1 MDADGSSK
9 RSHRVRRAVKKLK
22 FKPKVPP
29 QKPKKLTTETP
40 QQEEPKPIDE
50 QLMKILRT
58 RQVPANSAPNTKDE
72 RLTQKPPST
81 PPSADVVSLLP
92 AQSAVHKQNQSV
104 SVPRRQEFLA
114 FNLAVLENILSFLTD
129 FLTCLMYLLLYRFYV
144 KRSHSK
150 SPDPFLLLLIQVNVT
165 INDFYSSEQYFPL
178 RFFMGIFNPSQES
191 LTTKRAI
198 TMMMTTIMKMLSF
211 RILSQVQLNVKLQH
225 VQQRSFI
232 CLYEPLSSAKL
243 YS

>member
-1 MDADGSSK
+1 M
-9 RSHRVRRAVKKLK
+9 
-22 FKPKVPP
+22 
-29 QKPKKLTTETP
+29 
-40 QQEEPKPIDE
+40 
-50 QLMKILRT
+50 
-58 RQVPANSAPNTKDE
+58 
-72 RLTQKPPST
+72 TQKPPLT

-92 AQSAVHKQNQSV
+92 AQSGVHKQNQSV

-129 FLTCLMYLLLYRFYV
+129 LLACLMYLLLYRFYV

-191 LTTKRAI
+191 LTAKRA
-198 TMMMTTIMKMLSF
+198 TMTTTIMKMLIF
-211 RILSQVQLNVKLQH
+211 RRLSQVQLNAKLQH

-232 CLYEPLSSAKL
+232 CLYEPLISAKL

>member
-1 MDADGSSK
+1 M
-9 RSHRVRRAVKKLK
+9 
-22 FKPKVPP
+22 
-29 QKPKKLTTETP
+29 
-40 QQEEPKPIDE
+40 
-50 QLMKILRT
+50 
-58 RQVPANSAPNTKDE
+58 
-72 RLTQKPPST
+72 TQKPPST

-92 AQSAVHKQNQSV
+92 VQSAVHKQNQSV

-129 FLTCLMYLLLYRFYV
+129 LLACLMYLLLYRFYV

-178 RFFMGIFNPSQES
+178 RFFMGIFNRSQES
-191 LTTKRAI
+191 LTAKRA
-198 TMMMTTIMKMLSF
+198 TTTIMKMLSF